1 MLLIFQDEEAAKMA
15 ALKKKI
21 KDISIGRCTNEK
33 FLLLIGTKR
42 VQKIGKFKIQLCG
55 AGRAEIAPI
64 KLNFKY
70 ICT

>member
-33 FLLLIGTKR
+33 FSLLIGTKR
-42 VQKIGKFKIQLCG
+42 VQKIGKFKI
-55 AGRAEIAPI
+55 
-64 KLNFKY
+64 
-70 ICT
+70 